1 MTILPAYGRDYKN
14 KKNDILKDWED
25 NKDFQICDLLS
36 DYDGSYINKHGAK
49 QFDLQEFNVRY
60 AKKTKVAILK
70 LKGGVWVI

>member
-14 KKNDILKDWED
+14 KNDILKDWED
-25 NKDFQICDLLS
+25 NKDFQICDVS
-36 DYDGSYINKHGAK
+36 SVFNGSYVNKREAE